1 MKAKNLRAR
10 SSVIVCGGGGSTLRG
25 NKALPIIRQSLSL
38 QRFNL
43 ALPFGLPASPPFA
56 GHGATAPRP
65 RAAIG
70 CEGSA
75 AEDGV
80 ALYPARTSW
89 RRQGHGGG
97 GGHHHR
103 EFHATCTR
111 QNNGTCRHTLQPGK
125 EHSSGG
131 QNQLYF
137 LPDHIGRF
145 VPYSRGKTSTPRAAG
160 PHRPG
165 RPAIA
170 ACTWFRIAKPAAT
183 TTTTTTTNHQNNQQ
197 GTFSLNKSTTETDN
211 RTEPH

>member
-1 MKAKNLRAR
+1 MEEGGALFEATKLCQSYVNRYPCKGSTSPSRLAYRPPLHSPATVLQLRALVQQ
-10 SSVIVCGGGGSTLRG
+10 SDAKGVQQKTASPYTPQGQAGGGKDTAAAADTTTVSST
-25 NKALPIIRQSLSL
+25 
-38 QRFNL
+38 QR
-43 ALPFGLPASPPFA
+43 AHDRS
-56 GHGATAPRP
+56 TA
-65 RAAIG
+65 RADKPSNQEKNTVVVG
-70 CEGSA
+70 
-75 AEDGV
+75 
-80 ALYPARTSW
+80 R
-89 RRQGHGGG
+89 
-97 GGHHHR
+97 
-103 EFHATCTR
+103 
-111 QNNGTCRHTLQPGK
+111 
-125 EHSSGG
+125 
-131 QNQLYF
+131 NQLYF